1 MRALKARAKILG
13 VFDYYFYKKY
23 MTSSFLNSMEGV
35 PWHPPCRMLATPLVG
50 CVYAE
55 ALTFV
60 KRDRTVSKF
69 RAGNFGVGQ
78 ATL

>member
-1 MRALKARAKILG
+1 MRAPQERAKIFG
-13 VFDYYFYKKY
+13 NSDY
-23 MTSSFLNSMEGV
+23 FLPQKSGDVIIFKFQGGAMA
-35 PWHPPCRMLATPLVG
+35 PPCRMLATPLVG

>member
-1 MRALKARAKILG
+1 MA
-13 VFDYYFYKKY
+13 
-23 MTSSFLNSMEGV
+23 
-35 PWHPPCRMLATPLVG
+35 PPCRMLATPLVG